1 MYFLYD
7 ITMYDY
13 LCKLLALFVMFE
25 TEVIPDT
32 SGTKT

>member
-13 LCKLLALFVMFE
+13 FCKFLAFFVMFE
-25 TEVIPDT
+25 SEVIPDT